1 MGVSAITKTLLSAYK
16 DLEDQCKTID
26 VLMVSYAVRSSK
38 RDVFGCAERMFRYT
52 NEKIALINAKVLVD
66 ETLNKMGQKS
76 SLKFFYID
84 KKTKSEYMTLE
95 IAEKQLQEFN
105 DLLFEAY
112 SATKLFDMISDSK
125 FLMKIYSGYARQ
137 ELKQG
142 AK

>member
-1 MGVSAITKTLLSAYK
+1 MVSAITKTLLSAYK
-16 DLEDQCKTID
+16 DLEDQCQTID
-26 VLMVSYAVRSSK
+26 GLMVSYAVRSSK
-38 RDVFGCAERMFRYT
+38 RDVFVCADRMFRYT

-66 ETLNKMGQKS
+66 ETFEKMGQKT
-76 SLKFFYID
+76 SLKFYFID
-84 KKTKSEYMTLE
+84 KKSKHHRISLE
-95 IAEKQLQEFN
+95 TAEKQLQEFN

-112 SATKLFDMISDSK
+112 TATKLFDMISDSK